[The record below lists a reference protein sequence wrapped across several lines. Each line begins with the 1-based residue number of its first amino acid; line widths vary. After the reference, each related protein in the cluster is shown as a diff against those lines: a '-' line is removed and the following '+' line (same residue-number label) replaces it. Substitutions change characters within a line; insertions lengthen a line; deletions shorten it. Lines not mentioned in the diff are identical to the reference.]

1 MYSAVKQLTTLMVN
15 WMFAEIGSGILRND
29 YLMELFSST
38 ALIFGIDSV
47 IMVYLSA
54 SKTDISSLS

>member
-1 MYSAVKQLTTLMVN
+1 MVN

-38 ALIFGIDSV
+38 TLIFGIDSV
-47 IMVYLSA
+47 ITVYLSA
-54 SKTDISSLS
+54 SKSEISSLS

>member
-29 YLMELFSST
+29 YFMELFSST

-54 SKTDISSLS
+54 SKTEISSLS

>member
-1 MYSAVKQLTTLMVN
+1 MVN

-29 YLMELFSST
+29 YLMEFFSLT

-54 SKTDISSLS
+54 SKTEISSLS